1 MTLLEGGRRSG
12 RGRVV
17 ALRQRNGKRR
27 WSRTLPSRSESSP
40 LLHGG
45 RIYFGIENGTLYCL
59 DADNGKVIWTYRAAG
74 AIKGSPTLAHGKL
87 FFGDYGGHVQ
97 AVRASNGHRVWSTGG
112 AGRIYATAA
121 VAGRRVFLGSLSG
134 ARVRVLDAQR
144 APRVVARDRAL
155 RLRVGG
161 GQPRRG
167 RADRVRR
174 LLRRPLLRAAAPAR
188 AGSAGPT
195 TPAARSPARRP

>member
-1 MTLLEGGRRSG
+1 MYVTLLEGGRGAG

-17 ALRQRNGKRR
+17 ALRQRNGNQR

-40 LLHGG
+40 LLHDG
-45 RIYFGIENGTLYCL
+45 RLYFGSENGTLYCL

-97 AVRASNGHRVWSTGG
+97 AVRASNGHRVWSVGG

-121 VAGRRVFLGSLSG
+121 VAAAGSSSAACRGGFRPTRPGPGGACGRARPG
-134 ARVRVLDAQR
+134 ATST
-144 APRVVARDRAL
+144 
-155 RLRVGG
+155 
-161 GQPRRG
+161 PRR
-167 RADRVRR
+167 R
-174 LLRRPLLRAAAPAR
+174 
-188 AGSAGPT
+188 
-195 TPAARSPARRP
+195 